1 MGAEVRTIVKGYLLQ
16 DGRDKDARQLYEEF
30 FPELFDEDYLPINRV
45 NMTAAVDIAD
55 ILLTTDEQDRAL
67 QLLAIVESFLE
78 DVPRLGEF
86 GQMVTDVRIH
96 TLRGDTDRAL
106 ELLQEAVDEGWRY
119 RWRYFLEVNNVLEPL
134 RSLPEFE
141 SIYREISADMAAQ
154 LESVRAKETLETSC
168 TL

>member
-1 MGAEVRTIVKGYLLQ
+1 MSK
-16 DGRDKDARQLYEEF
+16 
-30 FPELFDEDYLPINRV
+30 
-45 NMTAAVDIAD
+45 IA
-55 ILLTTDEQDRAL
+55 LE
-67 QLLAIVESFLE
+67 LLATVESFLE

-106 ELLQEAVDEGWRY
+106 ELLQQAVDEGWRY

-134 RSLPEFE
+134 QSLPQFE
-141 SIYREISADMAAQ
+141 SIYREISRDMASQ
-154 LESVRAKETLETSC
+154 LERVRAEETIETSC